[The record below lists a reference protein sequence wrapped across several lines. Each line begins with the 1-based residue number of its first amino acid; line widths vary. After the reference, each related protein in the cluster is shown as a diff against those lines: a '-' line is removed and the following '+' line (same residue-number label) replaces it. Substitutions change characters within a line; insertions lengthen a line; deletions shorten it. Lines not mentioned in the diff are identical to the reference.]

1 MPDVIGFGNLNTDIL
16 YRVDSASYGREACIL
31 EQREEAGGSAAN
43 TLVGLSRLG
52 FKTAALGVVGSDSAG
67 KDIMEILKKES
78 VKISGVSKKK
88 GQTSKILAIIDKS
101 GASTFY
107 RDSGVAKELELSD
120 INTEQIKKAKY
131 FHMSSFVDSS
141 KLDLQKA
148 LVKKL
153 GKTKLSFSPGKVMS
167 HFGYSELIPILKKT
181 DILLINEEEI
191 KYLMDESYEGA
202 CSRLFKLGVKRIAV
216 TRGKEGS
223 YVASRKE
230 SYNIPTYPANVV
242 DSTGSGDAY
251 AAGFLA
257 GILAGRTL
265 SESGK
270 MGSKVASLC
279 IQHMGAREGLPT
291 MEKLLAKSV
300 QEAIE

>member
-1 MPDVIGFGNLNTDIL
+1 MLDLVGFGNLNLDLL
-16 YRVDSASYGREACIL
+16 YKVDSASYGREARIL

-52 FKTAALGVVGSDSAG
+52 FRTAALGVVGSDSAG
-67 KDIMEILKKES
+67 KIIIEILKKES
-78 VKISGVSKKK
+78 VRISGVARKK
-88 GQTSKILAIIDKS
+88 GQTSKILALVDRAGS
-101 GASTFY
+101 STFY
-107 RDSGVAKELELSD
+107 RDPGVAQEFELDDLD
-120 INTEQIKKAKY
+120 IEQIKKAKY

-141 KLDLQKA
+141 KIDLQNA
-148 LVKKL
+148 LVKKI
-153 GKTKLSFSPGKVMS
+153 GNAKLSFSPGKVMS

-181 DILLINEEEI
+181 DTLFINESEL
-191 KYLMDESYEGA
+191 KYLMDDSYEGA
-202 CSRLFKLGVKRIAV
+202 CSRLFKLGIKRVAV

-223 YVASRKE
+223 YVSSRKE
-230 SYNIPTYPANVV
+230 SYNIPAYPVNVV
-242 DSTGSGDAY
+242 DTTGSGDAY

-291 MEKLLAKSV
+291 MKQLLAKSA
-300 QEAIE
+300 QEVIE